1 MVPARIWAPLVTAF
15 ILFLGIAANSA
26 RRRTEPTT
34 PRAWSTAAYVR
45 ALTRTVVGGYLVFL
59 SIVVVFHVALA
70 GDRAAF
76 EDAAAKGA
84 ILAFV
89 VVTPAFAALSWLEH
103 ALRR

>member
-26 RRRTEPTT
+26 RRRTEPT
-34 PRAWSTAAYVR
+34 PRAWSPAAYVR
-45 ALTRTVVGGYLVFL
+45 TLTRTVVGGYLVFL
-59 SIVVVFHVALA
+59 SIVVVFHVGLA

-84 ILAFV
+84 MLAFV